1 MRLLLDCIKV
11 TGTDSWNE
19 VSEGTVLPGRAIAP
33 IIDRLKATC
42 DTHRPLEARVCEARR
57 EIIEHG

>member
-1 MRLLLDCIKV
+1 MRPEEPYCRD
-11 TGTDSWNE
+11 N
-19 VSEGTVLPGRAIAP
+19 GRAIAP